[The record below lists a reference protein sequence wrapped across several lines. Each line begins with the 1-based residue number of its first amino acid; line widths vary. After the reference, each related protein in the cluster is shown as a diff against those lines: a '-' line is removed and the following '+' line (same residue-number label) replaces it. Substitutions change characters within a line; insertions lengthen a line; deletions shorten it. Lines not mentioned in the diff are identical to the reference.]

1 MRQIRIFRIFLEIIF
16 FIATAAY
23 LLVGPQLNPMDVI
36 SVKSQIILSLGSSAI
51 GALLVWIVLT
61 LLFGRVYCSS
71 VCPVGTLSDL
81 FIRLRRNI
89 RPMNLPFRYR
99 QRKKWS
105 VHIMLVYFICVIAG
119 IAVLNWAIEP
129 WNIMCNIAA
138 VYNPSAIESTWISL
152 GIGSAVGIAA
162 GLAALVIIAAMSL
175 TSGRRYCTDICPI
188 GTAMGLL
195 HEYTIYHIEIDPDVC
210 THCGDCET
218 ICKSECIKVSQN
230 MVDNARCVRCFDC
243 LAVCREE
250 AIRFQINRNRPTTP
264 LFQKTKTT
272 GKV

>member
-89 RPMNLPFRYR
+89 RPMNLPSDTANAKNGRCISCSYI
-99 QRKKWS
+99 S
-105 VHIMLVYFICVIAG
+105 
-119 IAVLNWAIEP
+119 
-129 WNIMCNIAA
+129 
-138 VYNPSAIESTWISL
+138 SA
-152 GIGSAVGIAA
+152 
-162 GLAALVIIAAMSL
+162 
-175 TSGRRYCTDICPI
+175 
-188 GTAMGLL
+188 
-195 HEYTIYHIEIDPDVC
+195 
-210 THCGDCET
+210 
-218 ICKSECIKVSQN
+218 
-230 MVDNARCVRCFDC
+230 
-243 LAVCREE
+243 
-250 AIRFQINRNRPTTP
+250 
-264 LFQKTKTT
+264 
-272 GKV
+272 